1 MLAVHEFATPSLT
14 SIVTIDAVLS
24 DGFDINAQPSEP
36 RPPLPVLPE
45 WSPRFLRTL
54 RDPTGQTCTVDG
66 LLSGMA
72 GAGHGVAALS
82 FYLGLDEAEVRE
94 RASSLGLAE
103 PVEKPL
109 RRATAA
115 NPWSLGDVRLL
126 IALWLDNISA
136 ASIAA
141 TVGRSPSSIHGKRRW
156 LGLGVRDRKRL
167 MERPVAECR
176 ATALPWKPLID
187 VSAIVARLFRPTP
200 GIGVVPEID
209 PLVQFPVEVKWALG
223 RDMEKDERFS
233 VLGFAGLRAPAIAR
247 RMLVEF
253 GVLLTESAVNN
264 RISRLQIVRDR
275 RDMTSDYDAESV
287 LRRSAEAKKRLGA
300 TLRQCSELNRSFWWC
315 KAIGGNLWT
324 CREFDTK
331 KFQARKAE
339 RSCGDALAMA

>member
-24 DGFDINAQPSEP
+24 DPFGINAHPSEP
-36 RPPLPVLPE
+36 GPLLPVLPE
-45 WSPRFLRTL
+45 WSPRLLRPL
-54 RDPTGQTCTVDG
+54 SDPAGQTCTVDV
-66 LLSGMA
+66 LLSEMA
-72 GAGHGVAALS
+72 GAGHGIAALS
-82 FYLGLDEAEVRE
+82 FYLGIDEAEVRE

-109 RRATAA
+109 RRASAA

-167 MERPVAECR
+167 TERPVAECR
-176 ATALPWKPLID
+176 ATALPWKPHID
-187 VSAIVARLFRPTP
+187 VSAIVARLFRPRP
-200 GIGVVPEID
+200 CMAVVPEID

-223 RDMEKDERFS
+223 RDKEKDERFS

-253 GVLLTESAVNN
+253 GVRLTESAVNN
-264 RISRLQIVRDR
+264 RISRLQIVRER
-275 RDMTSDYDAESV
+275 RDMISEYDAEAV

-315 KAIGGNLWT
+315 KAIGGKLWT
-324 CREFDTK
+324 CREFETK
-331 KFQARKAE
+331 KFQSRKAE
-339 RSCGDALAMA
+339 RSCGDVMAMA